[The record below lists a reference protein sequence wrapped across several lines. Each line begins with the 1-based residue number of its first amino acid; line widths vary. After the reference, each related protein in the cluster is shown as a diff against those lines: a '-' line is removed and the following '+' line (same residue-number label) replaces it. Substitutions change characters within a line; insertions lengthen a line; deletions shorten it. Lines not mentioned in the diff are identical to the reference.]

1 MTWQDY
7 SDALPVLPESPTRE
21 QWSEAVQQAEALLL
35 QVQESDRHLASRI
48 LGDTLIQAGV
58 FLGFVES

>member
-1 MTWQDY
+1 VTWQQY

-21 QWSEAVQQAEALLL
+21 QWIEAVQQAEALLE

-48 LGDTLIQAGV
+48 LGDTLVQAGA
-58 FLGFVES
+58 FLGFIKA